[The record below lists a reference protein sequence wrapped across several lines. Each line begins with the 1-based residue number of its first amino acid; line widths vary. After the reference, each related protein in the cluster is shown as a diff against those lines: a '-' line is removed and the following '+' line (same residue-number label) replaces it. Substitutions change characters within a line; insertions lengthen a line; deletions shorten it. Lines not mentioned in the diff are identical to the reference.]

1 MDRTT
6 ADLAIFDEGSPAPF
20 QSDQDYW
27 SFQGRSEREFSHA
40 YLQYPAMMV
49 PQMQGEILDHI
60 CAAFPE
66 TRHVWDPFVG
76 SGTSLGECMLRGLD
90 FSGNDINPLAVLVS
104 KTKRGPLNVQAISEK
119 AKYLFERIDA
129 DTSARIAVTFPG
141 REKWFSNEASI
152 RLSCI
157 RRGICGETSLWARRF
172 FWVALAETIRLT
184 SNSRTSTFK
193 LHIRDAEDLKR
204 ERKDPLKVFRATVEG
219 NISHLSAFKD
229 RLIENGHVDRGQYV
243 GTTNIALCNST
254 KLHPTFLK
262 KNKADLIITSP
273 PYGDNQT
280 TIPYGQYSYLPLNW
294 IPLEDIDSK
303 ATNQFLE
310 STCAIDSMSLG
321 GSKRDACKKAEPICE
336 MSPTFR
342 SLYKELGKR
351 SDDAQKKVASF
362 FYDLDSCI
370 TPLLTRLNDG
380 GHMVWTLGNRT
391 VANLTVP
398 LDNILLELFAAR
410 GAFLPMQFERN
421 IHSKRMAGRNSVSK
435 TMTKETIII
444 MQKPPSHASK

>member
-1 MDRTT
+1 MDRTNT
-6 ADLAIFDEGSPAPF
+6 EQLENDVGGSAPQ
-20 QSDQDYW
+20 QSDQEYW
-27 SFQGRSEREFSHA
+27 SFQGRSKREFSHA

-49 PQMQGEILDHI
+49 PQMQGEIIDHI
-60 CAAFPE
+60 CAAFPT

-104 KTKRGPLNVQAISEK
+104 KTKRGPLHVQAIAEK
-119 AKYLFERIDA
+119 ATYLFERIGA
-129 DTSARIAVTFPG
+129 DKSAQIAVNFPG
-141 REKWFSNEASI
+141 REKWFSNDASI
-152 RLSCI
+152 QLSRI
-157 RRGICGETSLWARRF
+157 RRGVCSEPSLWARRF

-193 LHIRDAEDLKR
+193 LHIRNADDLQK
-204 ERKDPLKVFRATVEG
+204 ERKDPLSVFENTLAD
-219 NISHLSAFKD
+219 NISHLSDFKD
-229 RLIENGHVDRGQYV
+229 RLTENGLVNKGMYV
-243 GTTNIALCNST
+243 GTTDIQLSNTT
-254 KLHPTFLK
+254 KLPSKFLRE
-262 KNKADLIITSP
+262 NKADLIITSP

-294 IPLEDIDSK
+294 IPLEDIDAN

-321 GSKRDACKKAEPICE
+321 GSKKGAHEKAASIRE
-336 MSPTFR
+336 MSPTFCT
-342 SLYKELGKR
+342 LYDELGKK

-362 FYDLDSCI
+362 FYDLDTCI
-370 TPLLTRLNDG
+370 EPLLSRLKEG

-391 VANLTVP
+391 VANMTVP

-410 GAFLPMQFERN
+410 GAFMPSQFERT
-421 IHSKRMAGRNSVSK
+421 IHSKRMARRNNVSK

-444 MQKPPSHASK
+444 MQKPLAHVQK